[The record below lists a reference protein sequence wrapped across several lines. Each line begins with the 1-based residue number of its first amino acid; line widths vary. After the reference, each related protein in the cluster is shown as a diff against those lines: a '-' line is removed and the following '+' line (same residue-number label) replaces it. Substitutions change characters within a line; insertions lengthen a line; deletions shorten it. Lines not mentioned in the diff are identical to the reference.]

1 MKTLKELL
9 EEVIHQDCF
18 IIPDKYNQA
27 FITEEQTDLV
37 DGTKWT
43 QKLTITDL
51 DGDEIILTFDHSTTK
66 GYSHFIKGNS
76 DNCIAKSCDY
86 ILLKKEADVWQAYFG
101 ELKLGTASFNP
112 TSIKKQISGSEHFL
126 RYVANLIN
134 DIENNT
140 ELLNINPHYLCIH
153 KKAPITQQERDD
165 FHKKNAK
172 LQAMG
177 MQPIA
182 PNTVFKDKSFDFCN
196 EKLVYQIGLPYSKS
210 NPSQVLKLGEFQAKY
225 LDEQINA

>member
-18 IIPDKYNQA
+18 IVPDKYKRA
-27 FITEEQTDLV
+27 IITEEQKDHTD
-37 DGTKWT
+37 GSTWT

-51 DGDEIILTFDHSTTK
+51 DGDEIILTFDHSSTQ
-66 GYSHFIKGNS
+66 GYSQFIKGNS

-86 ILLKKEADVWQAYFG
+86 ILLKKEADIWQAYFG
-101 ELKLGTASFNP
+101 ELKLGTASF
-112 TSIKKQISGSEHFL
+112 TSESVKKQISGTEHFL
-126 RYVANLIN
+126 RYIANLIN
-134 DIENNT
+134 DVENNAD
-140 ELLNINPHYLCIH
+140 LLDINAHYLCIH
-153 KKAPITQQERDD
+153 KKAPITQQERDA

-172 LQAMG
+172 LKAMG

-182 PNTVFKDKSFDFCN
+182 SNTVFKNKSFDFCDQ
-196 EKLVYQIGLPYSKS
+196 ELVYQIGLPYSKD

-225 LDEQINA
+225 LEEQINA